1 MFRKS
6 VLIAVVLTLIPVCLA
21 EAQTPQSPQT
31 RQRDLR
37 YETEAADAGREDAVT
52 IPRSYALVIAIANYK
67 NLRDEQQLQ
76 FSERDANAIY
86 SVLISPEGGNF
97 PAQNVQKLVGANAT
111 LTNIREKLEQW
122 LPGAARADDRVL
134 IYFAGHGFVA

>member
-6 VLIAVVLTLIPVCLA
+6 ALIAVLLTLLPVCLT
-21 EAQTPQSPQT
+21 EAQLPQQPPQQT

-37 YETEAADAGREDAVT
+37 YKPEAAVAAKEDTVT
-52 IPRSYALVIAIANYK
+52 IPRSYALVVAIANYK

-86 SVLISPEGGNF
+86 SVLISPEGGNL
-97 PAQNVQKLVGANAT
+97 PAPNV
-111 LTNIREKLEQW
+111 EK
-122 LPGAARADDRVL
+122 
-134 IYFAGHGFVA
+134 